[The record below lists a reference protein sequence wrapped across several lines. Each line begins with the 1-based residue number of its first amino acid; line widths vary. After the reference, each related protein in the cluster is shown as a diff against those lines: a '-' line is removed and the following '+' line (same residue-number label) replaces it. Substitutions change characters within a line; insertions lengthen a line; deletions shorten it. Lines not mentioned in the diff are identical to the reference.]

1 MQDVFY
7 EHPVARTERLSGNV
21 QNQSNKPKRAKRQ
34 REFLVEVRELPSG
47 LGEMIGKKPTGW
59 LLAFPFS
66 KLELARRA
74 IIKEGTRTPTF
85 FTRGYEFRI
94 RRTDR
99 KL

>member
-1 MQDVFY
+1 MSN
-7 EHPVARTERLSGNV
+7 TLLNV
-21 QNQSNKPKRAKRQ
+21 VPSVIFDPATAPKRRAKRQ